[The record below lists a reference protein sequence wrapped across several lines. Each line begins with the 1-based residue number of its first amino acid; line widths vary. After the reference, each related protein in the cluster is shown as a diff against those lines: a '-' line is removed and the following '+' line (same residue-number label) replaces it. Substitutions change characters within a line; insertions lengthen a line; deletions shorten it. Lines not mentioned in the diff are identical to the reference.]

1 MLKHGS
7 LISIN
12 LTISNEHKFQYV
24 INPMPILYYWNGDD
38 NPIDSIVSNKSI
50 VNMIKPHITSEHEY
64 SNSWLNCISFDLDS
78 EDENYVEKTLKI
90 QDCLDLSLFR
100 DIANETIDN
109 IAREIYKEVF
119 NATYTMQSNEES
131 IIYDVY
137 SKVSLMYKDNIT
149 FETFVNFARK
159 KLQQTTKL
167 NEKNIK
173 YIIENIILDIK
184 RKKYD
189 EIK

>member
-24 INPMPILYYWNGDD
+24 INPTPILYYWNGNND
-38 NPIDSIVSNKSI
+38 PIGSIFSNETI
-50 VNMIKPHITSEHEY
+50 VNMIKSHITSEYEY
-64 SNSWLNCISFDLDS
+64 SNSWLNCMSFDLDS
-78 EDENYVEKTLKI
+78 DEENYVEKTLKI
-90 QDCLDLSLFR
+90 QDCLDLSLFSG
-100 DIANETIDN
+100 IANETIDN

-119 NATYTMQSNEES
+119 NATYTVQSNEES

-159 KLQQTTKL
+159 KLQQITKL
-167 NEKNIK
+167 NAKNIQ